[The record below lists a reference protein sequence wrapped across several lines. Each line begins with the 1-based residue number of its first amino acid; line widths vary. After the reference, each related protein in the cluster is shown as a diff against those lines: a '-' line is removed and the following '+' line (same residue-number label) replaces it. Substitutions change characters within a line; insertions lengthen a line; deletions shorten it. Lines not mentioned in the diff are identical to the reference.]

1 MAEISKIPM
10 DSKGINVNTNRY
22 YTIEEVMDLLQISR
36 STAYKLA
43 HSRGVPVIKIGKIL
57 RFDKDLFDSWL
68 KKQAVN

>member
-1 MAEISKIPM
+1 MIQM
-10 DSKGINVNTNRY
+10 NSKGTNVNTNNRF

>member
-1 MAEISKIPM
+1 
-10 DSKGINVNTNRY
+10 
-22 YTIEEVMDLLQISR
+22 MDLLQISR

-57 RFDKDLFDSWL
+57 RFNKDLFDSWL